1 MDWRRGICSPRGDVT
16 RGDVTRGDVTRGDV
30 TRGDVTR
37 KQTFCPRGRP
47 RRRRSRGEGRPPR
60 PPPWP
65 PAGTHPFPLETVG
78 TVGIIQIHIPASLW
92 YGRSDLSPAKLIV
105 VVVGFFFA
113 CFGAK
118 LVHQVTSPGGTCSY
132 SRFLFRKHGNWEH
145 FIRTCTDHAN
155 NTWGGTGTGADR
167 TRTGRGPRDKNIKGT
182 DVGRTRARPLLHL
195 KCHILKTH
203 TFAHVRPTFGAEARA
218 CGSGMCP
225 SCGGGGGSAGCEP
238 VRNAVPGTI

>member
-37 KQTFCPRGRP
+37 GDVTRGDVT
-47 RRRRSRGEGRPPR
+47 RG
-60 PPPWP
+60 
-65 PAGTHPFPLETVG
+65 
-78 TVGIIQIHIPASLW
+78 
-92 YGRSDLSPAKLIV
+92 D
-105 VVVGFFFA
+105 
-113 CFGAK
+113 
-118 LVHQVTSPGGTCSY
+118 VTRGD
-132 SRFLFRKHGNWEH
+132 HGNWEH